1 MSKPVFID
9 NYIPIPPIFYPEGSD
24 KPFCNCKVCGKELI
38 DSEEQY
44 VIEKAYGQDIETGKR
59 QVIFE
64 FVYCFDCVQEIHQTL
79 SVESRAKIAEY
90 MQQNSDLERRDAELK
105 KHELFDV
112 DIWLHNC
119 VVKNQS
125 IDEVKEFQVY
135 ALCMG
140 NDLLFHQAPYMIC
153 GDAVDDIMGLLS
165 NKSLDIL
172 NDLMTDLTDLPP
184 EFSEL
189 FKTRRPI
196 FI

>member
-1 MSKPVFID
+1 MSESIHIN

-24 KPFCNCKVCGKELI
+24 KPFCNCKVCGKELME
-38 DSEEQY
+38 SGEPY
-44 VIEKAYGQDIETGKR
+44 LIEKAYGQDLEKEKR

-64 FVYCFDCVQEIHQTL
+64 FVYCFDCVQEVHETL
-79 SVESRAKIAEY
+79 SVESRVKIAEY
-90 MQQNSDLERRDAELK
+90 MKQNTNLEQRDAELK

-125 IDEVKEFQVY
+125 IDEVKEFQIY
-135 ALCMG
+135 ALCQG
-140 NDLLFHQAPYMIC
+140 GDLLFHQAPYMIC
-153 GDAVDDIMGLLS
+153 GDAVDEIAGLLS

-172 NDLMTDLTDLPP
+172 NDLMTDLIDLPP

-189 FKTRRPI
+189 FKTRHPI
-196 FI
+196 LI